1 MVLAAAF
8 LTVHKKMKN
17 HYLIK
22 LKTGEVDE
30 NGFDCYI
37 FRVTKKK
44 FKSAK
49 DLRKE
54 LTEPRKY
61 KHCGVTYDMPPLL
74 ENKDIADITPCSE
87 DWGKK

>member
-8 LTVHKKMKN
+8 LTIHKKMKN

-22 LKTGEVDE
+22 LKTGELDE
-30 NGFDCYI
+30 NGFDCYK
-37 FRVTKKK
+37 FHVTRKK

-54 LTEPRKY
+54 LTEPRK
-61 KHCGVTYDMPPLL
+61 HNIGGVWYDSPSLF
-74 ENKDIADITPCSE
+74 EDKDIADITPCSK
-87 DWGKK
+87 DWHKK